1 MSHGRSNQA
10 GYRSPVVDPTTKG
23 VPVTSTRKTALVAGI
38 FYVITFISIPT
49 LGLYSSV
56 KGKNFIISSG
66 ADTGALW
73 GCFLEVIVALAG
85 VGTAITLYP
94 VVKRQ
99 NQSMAIGFVASRTL
113 EAAMIFTGVASLLS
127 LVTLHQDLG
136 IATGANTTSLVTI
149 GASYVATYNWAFTL
163 GQSLMPGINAILL
176 GTLLYRSG
184 LVPRVLPV
192 IGLIGAPLHITAVV
206 LTMFG
211 VIDRVGSVALIAA
224 LPIAVWEFSLGVY
237 LIVKGF
243 KPCPITDA
251 MREET
256 TPPALREVVA

>member
-1 MSHGRSNQA
+1 M
-10 GYRSPVVDPTTKG
+10 
-23 VPVTSTRKTALVAGI
+23 
-38 FYVITFISIPT
+38 
-49 LGLYSSV
+49 
-56 KGKNFIISSG
+56 
-66 ADTGALW
+66 LW

-85 VGTAITLYP
+85 IGTAVTLFP

-99 NQSMAIGFVASRTL
+99 NEGMALGFVAARTL

-127 LVTLHQDLG
+127 LVTLRQDLG
-136 IATGANTTSLVTI
+136 TAAGANAASLITTGASHI
-149 GASYVATYNWAFTL
+149 ATYNWAFTL
-163 GQSLMPGINAILL
+163 GQSLMPGINALLL
-176 GTLLYRSG
+176 GTLMYRSG

-237 LIVKGF
+237 LVVKGF
-243 KPCPITDA
+243 KPPLFWAPTSHRMTRTRNFPQCENRKSPAAVAPGPRGVRIRLLGEGCTA
-251 MREET
+251 VRVSG
-256 TPPALREVVA
+256 PPLRRASSPSARHAALYLTRRQERALLHGI